1 MVVGGIVEIV
11 LYEFLP
17 PPKKAEKFYI
27 KYIYTI
33 KVALT
38 KINYPSYDT
47 SG

>member
-1 MVVGGIVEIV
+1 MVVGGIVDIG

-17 PPKKAEKFYI
+17 PPKKAEKFSI
-27 KYIYTI
+27 KYIYTT

-38 KINYPSYDT
+38 KINYPPYDT